1 MVSAETAKMAEANMV
16 FMTEAAPPP
25 SSGPRISFSADLS
38 SSDSDGDFICINP
51 LINLV
56 VGKEEKD
63 KNTSVKAGDF
73 EFLSENVTNTQT
85 MLSADELFSEGKLL
99 PFWQV
104 KHSEKLKNVTLKTKV
119 EDEEEEE
126 VHKVVKEEVVV
137 NNKEQENNNNNNNRG
152 SWFLDDDPSPRPPKC
167 TVLWKELLRLKK
179 QRTTTTTTT
188 TTTTSSTRVSSLS
201 PSSSS
206 SSTSSSSSSIGDAV
220 KKEEREKEGKRGK
233 KGLERTRSVTMRIRP
248 MIHVPVCTLS
258 KSSAALPPLFPLR
271 LQKNRVERRT

>member
-1 MVSAETAKMAEANMV
+1 MVSAETATMAEAKMV
-16 FMTEAAPPP
+16 FMTEAASPP

-38 SSDSDGDFICINP
+38 SSDSDGDYICINP
-51 LINLV
+51 VNLI

-63 KNTSVKAGDF
+63 KTNLVKAGDF
-73 EFLSENVTNTQT
+73 EFLSENVTSNQT
-85 MLSADELFSEGKLL
+85 MLTADELFCEGKLL

-104 KHSEKLKNVTLKTKV
+104 KHSEKLKNVNLKTKV
-119 EDEEEEE
+119 EVEEEEE
-126 VHKVVKEEVVV
+126 DHKVVREEVLH

-179 QRTTTTTTT
+179 QRTTTTTTV
-188 TTTTSSTRVSSLS
+188 SSTRVSSLS

-220 KKEEREKEGKRGK
+220 KKDEREKEGKRGK
-233 KGLERTRSVTMRIRP
+233 KGLERTRSVTIRIRP
-248 MIHVPVCTLS
+248 MIHVPVCTPS
-258 KSSAALPPLFPLR
+258 KSSAPLPPLFPLR
-271 LQKNRVERRT
+271 LHKNRVERRT

>member
-1 MVSAETAKMAEANMV
+1 MAEANMV
-16 FMTEAAPPP
+16 FMTAEAPP
-25 SSGPRISFSADLS
+25 SLSGPRISFSADLS

-51 LINLV
+51 DKLMA
-56 VGKEEKD
+56 GKEEKD
-63 KNTSVKAGDF
+63 KSSPVKAGDF
-73 EFLSENVTNTQT
+73 EFLSNTQT
-85 MLSADELFSEGKLL
+85 MLTADELFSEGKLL

-104 KHSEKLKNVTLKTKV
+104 KHSEKLQNVTLKLKV
-119 EDEEEEE
+119 DKEEEED
-126 VHKVVKEEVVV
+126 HKVVKEEIVH
-137 NNKEQENNNNNNNRG
+137 NNSKEQENSNNNNRG

-179 QRTTTTTTT
+179 QRTTTTTN
-188 TTTTSSTRVSSLS
+188 SSTRASSLS

-248 MIHVPVCTLS
+248 MIHVPVCTPT
-258 KSSAALPPLFPLR
+258 KSSAPLPPLFPLR

>member
-1 MVSAETAKMAEANMV
+1 MVI
-16 FMTEAAPPP
+16 MTEAQPPP
-25 SSGPRISFSADLS
+25 SSSGPRISFSADFS

-63 KNTSVKAGDF
+63 KSTTVKAGDF

-126 VHKVVKEEVVV
+126 DRKVVKEDIVN
-137 NNKEQENNNNNNNRG
+137 NNKEQENNNNSNNRG

-179 QRTTTTTTT
+179 QRTTTTTT
-188 TTTTSSTRVSSLS
+188 SSTRVSSLS

-220 KKEEREKEGKRGK
+220 KKEEKEKEGKRGK

-248 MIHVPVCTLS
+248 MIHVPVCTPS
-258 KSSAALPPLFPLR
+258 KSSAPLPPLFPLR

>member
-1 MVSAETAKMAEANMV
+1 MVSAETATMAEA
-16 FMTEAAPPP
+16 EP
-25 SSGPRISFSADLS
+25 STTGPRISFSADLS

-51 LINLV
+51 VMNLI
-56 VGKEEKD
+56 VGREEKD
-63 KNTSVKAGDF
+63 KSSVKAGDF
-73 EFLSENVTNTQT
+73 EFLSENAT

-104 KHSEKLKNVTLKTKV
+104 KHSEKLKNVTLKPKV
-119 EDEEEEE
+119 EVQQEEED
-126 VHKVVKEEVVV
+126 HKVVNEEGFVH
-137 NNKEQENNNNNNNRG
+137 NKEQENNNNNNNNNRG

-179 QRTTTTTTT
+179 QRTTTTTTA
-188 TTTTSSTRVSSLS
+188 STRVSSLS

-248 MIHVPVCTLS
+248 MIHVPVCTPS
-258 KSSAALPPLFPLR
+258 KSSSRLPPLFPLR
-271 LQKNRVERRT
+271 LQKNRVER

>member
-1 MVSAETAKMAEANMV
+1 MVSAETATMAEANMV
-16 FMTEAAPPP
+16 FTTEAPP
-25 SSGPRISFSADLS
+25 SGPRISFSADLS

-51 LINLV
+51 VNLM
-56 VGKEEKD
+56 VGKEDRD
-63 KNTSVKAGDF
+63 KSSVKAGDF

-85 MLSADELFSEGKLL
+85 MLTADELFSEGKLL

-104 KHSEKLKNVTLKTKV
+104 KHSEKLKNVTLKTKDCENV
-119 EDEEEEE
+119 EEGEED
-126 VHKVVKEEVVV
+126 HKVVKVEEIV
-137 NNKEQENNNNNNNRG
+137 NNKEQENNNRG

-179 QRTTTTTTT
+179 QRTTTTTN
-188 TTTTSSTRVSSLS
+188 SATRASSLS

-220 KKEEREKEGKRGK
+220 KKEERDKEVKRGK

-248 MIHVPVCTLS
+248 MIHVPVCTPS
-258 KSSAALPPLFPLR
+258 KSNAPLPPLFPLR

>member
-1 MVSAETAKMAEANMV
+1 MVSAETATMAEAEQSL
-16 FMTEAAPPP
+16 T
-25 SSGPRISFSADLS
+25 GPRISFSADLS

-51 LINLV
+51 VMNLI

-63 KNTSVKAGDF
+63 KTSVKAGDF
-73 EFLSENVTNTQT
+73 EFLSENAT

-119 EDEEEEE
+119 EVEEEEE
-126 VHKVVKEEVVV
+126 DQKVVKEEGLVH
-137 NNKEQENNNNNNNRG
+137 NNKEQENNNNNNRG

-179 QRTTTTTTT
+179 QRTTTTTV
-188 TTTTSSTRVSSLS
+188 SSTRVSSLS

-248 MIHVPVCTLS
+248 MIHVPVCTPS
-258 KSSAALPPLFPLR
+258 KSSARLPPLFPIR

>member
-1 MVSAETAKMAEANMV
+1 MVSAETAKIAEAKLV
-16 FMTEAAPPP
+16 FTTESPP
-25 SSGPRISFSADLS
+25 SGPRISFSADLS
-38 SSDSDGDFICINP
+38 DSDGDFICINHV
-51 LINLV
+51 NLM

-63 KNTSVKAGDF
+63 KISVKAGDF

-85 MLSADELFSEGKLL
+85 MLTADELFSEGKLL

-104 KHSEKLKNVTLKTKV
+104 NHSEKLKNVTLKTKDSAE
-119 EDEEEEE
+119 EDG
-126 VHKVVKEEVVV
+126 KVVKEEEIV
-137 NNKEQENNNNNNNRG
+137 NNKEQENNNRG

-179 QRTTTTTTT
+179 QRTTTTRAT
-188 TTTTSSTRVSSLS
+188 SLS

-220 KKEEREKEGKRGK
+220 KKEEREKEVKRGK

-248 MIHVPVCTLS
+248 MIHVPVCTPL
-258 KSSAALPPLFPLR
+258 KSNAPLPPLFPLR